1 MTEPRTMAEQL
12 KAWAQSQP
20 GAPALVDS
28 QGETGGRPLSWGEYW
43 EEVKAIGKGLM
54 AAGAEPGDC
63 VAIVGVNRPE
73 WVLCQMAMMAIRVI
87 PAPLYT
93 TSTAEQFTYIINH
106 SQSRW
111 VFCDDAGQRDK
122 LIRCRDEL
130 GCDLQEIITWK
141 EEDAGGKGI
150 TSLAGLKKA
159 GEAVDDSAFDQRMAE
174 VDPESTALLIYTSGT
189 TGVPKGVQLT
199 HRGLLAIG
207 HRIEGM
213 YPQLMEES
221 QYRVVSYLPLC
232 HVAEQV
238 FTNIGAMKSGGVVY
252 FCPDMTEVRDV
263 LALARPTVF
272 LGVPRVWEKMEVV
285 LRNRFA
291 EATGIKAKLLRW
303 ALNTEKTCF
312 EQGQKTGMHVES
324 FSRKL
329 AHRIVLSKIHDGLG
343 FDKLI
348 VAGSGAAP
356 IGRET
361 LSFFAS
367 MGILI
372 HEGYGMSETTGIAT
386 MPPLNRPRFGTV
398 GQPIDG
404 VELAI
409 AEDGEI
415 LLRGE
420 TMTRGYLHMPEE
432 TAALIDEEGWLHTGD
447 LGSVDAEGFVSIT
460 GRKKDILITAGGKN
474 VAPAEMEGH
483 IQGIPGV
490 GHAIV
495 VGDRQPYLS
504 ALIALD
510 PEAIDALSAAAKTPL
525 SSMEEAT
532 TKPEIR
538 AFMEARIEEDC
549 NGKVARYQTIKKFSF
564 LPAPLSEEN
573 GELTPTMKVKRNVVN
588 ERYASM
594 IDDLYRD

>member
-1 MTEPRTMAEQL
+1 MTESRTLAEQL
-12 KAWAQSQP
+12 KAWALSQP
-20 GAPALVDS
+20 SAPALVDPE
-28 QGETGGRPLSWGEYW
+28 GESGGRTLSWGEYW
-43 EEVKAIGKGLM
+43 VEVKAIGKGLM
-54 AAGAEPGDC
+54 AAGVAPGDC
-63 VAIVGVNRPE
+63 VAIVGVNRAE
-73 WVLCQMAMMAIRVI
+73 WVLCQMAMMAIRVV

-93 TSTAEQFTYIINH
+93 TSTAEQFAYIIGH
-106 SQSRW
+106 SKSRW

-130 GCDLQEIITWK
+130 GCDLQEIITWR
-141 EEDAGGKGI
+141 EEDGAGPGI
-150 TSLAGLKKA
+150 TSLADLKKA
-159 GEAVDDSAFDQRMAE
+159 GAAVGDDIFDQRMAD
-174 VDPESTALLIYTSGT
+174 VDSDATALLIYTSGT
-189 TGVPKGVQLT
+189 TGIPKGVQLT
-199 HRGLLAIG
+199 HQGLLAIG
-207 HRIEGM
+207 HQIEGM

-221 QYRVVSYLPLC
+221 FYRVVSYLPLC

-252 FCPDMTEVRDV
+252 FCADISTVRDV
-263 LALARPTVF
+263 LTVARPTVF
-272 LGVPRVWEKMEVV
+272 LGVPRVWEKMEVA
-285 LRNRFA
+285 LRSRFA
-291 EATGIKAKLLRW
+291 EATGVRARLLRW
-303 ALNTEKTCF
+303 ALKTEKTCF
-312 EQGQKTGMHVES
+312 EQSQKTGRPVEP
-324 FSRKL
+324 FARKL

-356 IGRET
+356 IGLET

-398 GQPIDG
+398 GQPIEG

-420 TMTRGYLHMPEE
+420 TMTPGYLHMPEE
-432 TAALIDEEGWLHTGD
+432 TAALIDGDGWLHTGD

-504 ALIALD
+504 ALIAID
-510 PEAIDALSAAAKTPL
+510 PEALDALSTAAGIPL
-525 SSMEEAT
+525 SSVEQALKTPAIEVFI
-532 TKPEIR
+532 ES
-538 AFMEARIEEDC
+538 RIESDC
-549 NGKVARYQTIKKFSF
+549 NRKVARYQTIKKFKL
-564 LPAPLSEEN
+564 LPEPLSEER
-573 GELTPTMKVKRNVVN
+573 GELTPTMKVKRNVVS
-588 ERYASM
+588 ERYAPLIEEM
-594 IDDLYRD
+594 YRS